1 MCASGTDA
9 VQILRDLKLD
19 NDTINRV
26 RVLNQWIN
34 QPVCPDEKEIRRAM
48 SAMEPSLFDALLDI
62 WEILGKTEEEQEQA
76 RMRRETSGIIRRRG
90 DCVSLKELAVS
101 GRDLMDAGMKP
112 GKAVG
117 AMLQYLLSQVLEE
130 PEQNKKETLLAL
142 AARRN
147 EFSGPDDGG

>member
-1 MCASGTDA
+1 
-9 VQILRDLKLD
+9 
-19 NDTINRV
+19 
-26 RVLNQWIN
+26 
-34 QPVCPDEKEIRRAM
+34 
-48 SAMEPSLFDALLDI
+48 
-62 WEILGKTEEEQEQA
+62 
-76 RMRRETSGIIRRRG
+76 MRRETSGIIRRRG